1 MRVGLR
7 IHQELA
13 EKLMEENKTI
23 ILLIEDEEMLEEIES
38 KLRRNELMEDFTN
51 DFLRDV
57 RAIMTHPTV
66 LKLFYSGKQERLNSM
81 LLKMVG

>member
-1 MRVGLR
+1 
-7 IHQELA
+7 
-13 EKLMEENKTI
+13 MEENKTI
-23 ILLIEDEEMLEEIES
+23 IQLIEDDEMLEEIES